1 MKFNKHYIHEG
12 QHALLSASKNS
23 WLNYTDD
30 QLEVYFRQAQA
41 TKEGNEL
48 HELAAMMIKKR
59 VKAQRSS
66 KTFNQYVND
75 AIGYRMTPEVLLVA
89 SENCFGTADA
99 IRFDEA
105 RKLLRIHD
113 LKTGVNKTSEK
124 QLFIYAA
131 LFCIEYKIRPFE
143 IEIECRIY
151 QNDEVRPY
159 IPTGDNIAH
168 IMDKIRTFDTRIR
181 EMRLEDEL

>member
-23 WLNYTDD
+23 WLNYDEE
-30 QLEVYFRQAQA
+30 QLEKYFKAAMAVQ
-41 TKEGNEL
+41 EGNEL

-75 AIGYRMTPEVLLVA
+75 AIGYRMVPEQLLVY

-99 IRFDEA
+99 IKFDEI
-105 RKLLRIHD
+105 KKILRVHD
-113 LKTGVNKTSEK
+113 LKTGANKTSEK
-124 QLFIYAA
+124 QLYIYVAIWC
-131 LFCIEYKIRPFE
+131 LEYGVRPFE

-151 QNDEVRPY
+151 QNDEVRVY
-159 IPTGDNIAH
+159 VPTGDEIAH
-168 IMDKIRTFDTRIR
+168 IMDKIKTFDKWIKQR
-181 EMRLEDEL
+181 RLEEDL